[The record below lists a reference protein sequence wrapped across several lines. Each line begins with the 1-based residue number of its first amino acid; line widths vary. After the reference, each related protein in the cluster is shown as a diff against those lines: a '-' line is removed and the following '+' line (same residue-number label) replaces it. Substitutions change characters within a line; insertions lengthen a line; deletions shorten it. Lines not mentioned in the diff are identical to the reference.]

1 MMNSDERQNK
11 KELWMAVFGARLSR
25 FMKEQGVSISDL
37 SKETGITRQ
46 TIRKYLTG
54 KSSPEAFNVYSIAKV
69 LKISFDDFWDL

>member
-1 MMNSDERQNK
+1 
-11 KELWMAVFGARLSR
+11 
-25 FMKEQGVSISDL
+25 MKEQGVSISDL

-46 TIRKYLTG
+46 TIQKYLTG

>member
-1 MMNSDERQNK
+1 MMTSEERRNK
-11 KELWMAVFGARLSR
+11 KDLWIAVFGARLSR